1 MIVTKFVT
9 LNSVGREGFMDKM
22 SFKQNPV
29 GGEGSSLQVPR
40 GRKRQAKRS
49 CAGHFQRGVRRPVWL
64 AEQKRG
70 GVDEIRQVMGGLGH
84 GADSRGPCRPL

>member
-1 MIVTKFVT
+1 MVIVTKFVT

-29 GGEGSSLQVPR
+29 GDEGSSLQVPR

-49 CAGHFQRGVRRPVWL
+49 RAWHFQRGVRRPVRL
-64 AEQKRG
+64 AE
-70 GVDEIRQVMGGLGH
+70 
-84 GADSRGPCRPL
+84 